1 MPVHFAAARSTA
13 HSPIARA
20 LARKA
25 ITRAANDNGDHDRPS
40 SRFESS
46 FDRVMRAALSHF
58 AEHGLGAA
66 HEARRQ
72 AEEAHRAGDMQSYQ
86 WWLGVCRT
94 LDPGLA
100 ARLDRRI
107 NAAAALIY

>member
-1 MPVHFAAARSTA
+1 MVHFAAARSTA
-13 HSPIARA
+13 NSPIARA

-25 ITRAANDNGDHDRPS
+25 NTRAANDNEDGEGRAG
-40 SRFESS
+40 RFESS

-58 AEHGLGAA
+58 AEHGLNAA
-66 HEARRQ
+66 YEAQRQ
-72 AEEAHRAGDMQSYQ
+72 AEQAHSAGDVQSYQ

-94 LDPGLA
+94 LDRGLA

-107 NAAAALIY
+107 NTSAALIY